1 MNWINNRGWNLGKSA
16 ASGLMMISSRR
27 LIPGKYIKLTQWYDN
42 LSKTFLES
50 TPPSGLSALR
60 STVRPDSISVQFPSN
75 AEICGTSSSS
85 GRPCSF
91 RLRPSPSPL
100 SRHMLSRALLLLS
113 PPLSLSPPPKTQSL
127 RTNRE
132 LCLIFFFVM
141 KYYFY
146 FPRRLKKF
154 DHCHTWM
161 TFETLK
167 AKLNQCILFIFFKS
181 SRWAIND
188 IFSY

>member
-1 MNWINNRGWNLGKSA
+1 MEFREECGFRAYDDLFVETHPWEIYQTDTMIRQFIKNLFGKRPA
-16 ASGLMMISSRR
+16 QR
-27 LIPGKYIKLTQWYDN
+27 
-42 LSKTFLES
+42 
-50 TPPSGLSALR
+50 TPQH
-60 STVRPDSISVQFPSN
+60 RPDSISVQFPSN

-113 PPLSLSPPPKTQSL
+113 PPLSLSLPPPKTQSL

-132 LCLIFFFVM
+132 QSLIFFFVM

-146 FPRRLKKF
+146 FPWRLKKF
-154 DHCHTWM
+154 DHCHTCM

-167 AKLNQCILFIFFKS
+167 AKLNQCILFIYVKS
-181 SRWAIND
+181 SR
-188 IFSY
+188 

>member
-1 MNWINNRGWNLGKSA
+1 MEFREECGFRASDDLFEETHPWEIYQTDTMIRQFIKNLFGKRPA
-16 ASGLMMISSRR
+16 
-27 LIPGKYIKLTQWYDN
+27 QWT
-42 LSKTFLES
+42 LG
-50 TPPSGLSALR
+50 TPQH
-60 STVRPDSISVQFPSN
+60 RPDSISVQFPSN

-91 RLRPSPSPL
+91 RPRPSPSPL

-113 PPLSLSPPPKTQSL
+113 PPPSLSPPPQIQSL

-132 LCLIFFFVM
+132 PCLIFFFVM

-146 FPRRLKKF
+146 FRWRLKKF
-154 DHCHTWM
+154 DHCHTCM

-167 AKLNQCILFIFFKS
+167 ATLNQRILFIFFKS
-181 SRWAIND
+181 SR
-188 IFSY
+188 